1 LRTCTCP
8 NINAPPLHRP
18 PTPPHE
24 HFLS

>member
-8 NINAPPLHRP
+8 NINAPPLHRT